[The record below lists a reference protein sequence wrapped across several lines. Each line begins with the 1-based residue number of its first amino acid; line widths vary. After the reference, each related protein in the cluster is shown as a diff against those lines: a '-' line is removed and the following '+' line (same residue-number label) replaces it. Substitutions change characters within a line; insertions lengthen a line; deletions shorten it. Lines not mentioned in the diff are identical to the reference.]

1 MGDCGTVFTMKRLFL
16 ILTVVSLFVAA
27 CSGAAVEDKAGT
39 DEAPLTVS
47 SSSTPAET
55 PAETPADS
63 SAPSSSSPEES
74 TSSSVTKPPLE
85 GPAAPD
91 FTLALE
97 PNGEFV
103 LSQEV
108 NPVYMVFWAEW

>member
-1 MGDCGTVFTMKRLFL
+1 MRRLFL
-16 ILTVVSLFVAA
+16 ILSVFALIAPACAGSTV
-27 CSGAAVEDKAGT
+27 SGDDTPASTTPSSTASEGSTDPTSSTSPGDGDSAVE
-39 DEAPLTVS
+39 EAK
-47 SSSTPAET
+47 PA
-55 PAETPADS
+55 P
-63 SAPSSSSPEES
+63 
-74 TSSSVTKPPLE
+74 E

-108 NPVYMVFWAEW
+108 KPVYMVFWAEW

>member
-1 MGDCGTVFTMKRLFL
+1 MKRLFL
-16 ILTVVSLFVAA
+16 ILSVFALIASACAGSTV
-27 CSGAAVEDKAGT
+27 AGDDT
-39 DEAPLTVS
+39 PASTTP
-47 SSSTPAET
+47 SSTASEDSTDPISST
-55 PAETPADS
+55 SPADGDT
-63 SAPSSSSPEES
+63 AAEEA
-74 TSSSVTKPPLE
+74 KPLPE

-108 NPVYMVFWAEW
+108 KPVYMVFWAEW